1 MAFRLAVRGGA
12 VLMHHPFYNLFRK
25 LEDRRRRKWERVP
38 APLRRLFW
46 RERTFEQYVAKFRE
60 APKER
65 KSGK

>member
-1 MAFRLAVRGGA
+1 
-12 VLMHHPFYNLFRK
+12 MHHPFYNLFRK